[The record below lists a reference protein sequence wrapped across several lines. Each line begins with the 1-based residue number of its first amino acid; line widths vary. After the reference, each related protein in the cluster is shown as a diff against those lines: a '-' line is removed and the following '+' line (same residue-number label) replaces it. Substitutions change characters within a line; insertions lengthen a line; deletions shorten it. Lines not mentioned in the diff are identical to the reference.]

1 MRKFISIMKY
11 TGAILSFTALMMA
24 VPSCQQEELEDPAF
38 SIEGEA
44 SSYNVPFDG
53 NTASNAT
60 RFTIRSNQ
68 NWEIVPVEEYDWV
81 RPFPDRGENDG
92 YFTFLVEENFTASE
106 REAYF
111 KMLVDGVEQPT
122 LFTVTQET
130 RGEYID
136 LKETSFVVTY
146 ESSTLKI
153 AMEAN
158 VELELSCIS
167 DDSGADGVWL
177 TMAPE
182 AEQIEDTLVLKVAE
196 SALPS
201 PRNGVFSV
209 QKKGSPDV
217 AQEITVMQTGTQ
229 ELYGLPAVWEF
240 YQRQTEPEYVAS
252 FEENNKMEVANKED
266 NGLGYLSYIEGEN
279 KPDNDKFTRVIGGG
293 GDPYVTGAWPDDY
306 WLFDVPAVVP
316 ANTVFNISF
325 VTRVSATGH
334 KFWML
339 EYLDGGE
346 WLPAGEVKT
355 TNETGSE
362 IEYTAALPSAENLTV
377 NTNFKVVNPSTSLQV
392 RFRCVANWQA
402 SGAGALSAPNG
413 GTSRLTG
420 DDQAVARISVVA
432 TGVGDEAE
440 ITTPDLEGDFVVLEG
455 SGEAVNFTVN
465 ATENWNLSAGENSA
479 WLNFTPENGSA
490 GEDVTVSVSADPNET
505 GATRRAVLTITA
517 GMSAKSITVIQG
529 AAGAVLEPLI
539 SIVGG
544 NSVDVFS
551 KASEVSVNVQANVPV
566 SVDEASLPE
575 WIEYKPGVE
584 TKSLVEV
591 STFNFGISDNISKD
605 PRSGQ
610 IRFFN
615 EEYNLESVL
624 TVSQSEFTWFEDD
637 FSWMNPYIQY
647 YEEQAGKKLGRSV
660 EDNDPN
666 GNAPNVYTTESL
678 SGMVNKFFEL
688 GYVDLNPEPHVLY
701 PQNNYWKFG
710 KTGNNTG
717 IMLPP
722 LDGMDTPSDVILTFN
737 WSCHRRVLN
746 AGKENEKYE
755 TDPVNIVVEVV
766 KDVVMGTAS
775 EGEPMVTSST
785 VVYTSEEFVSEQ
797 TPYTMEWQSVS
808 IRLDGISKD
817 TRIQIRPSNMSPD
830 SKAVNRWYIDNIK
843 ISPAE

>member
-240 YQRQTEPEYVAS
+240 YQRQTDPEYVAS

-544 NSVDVFS
+544 NSVEVL
-551 KASEVSVNVQANVPV
+551 SESNDLSVNVQANVPV
-566 SVDEASLPE
+566 SVDEASLPY
-575 WIEYKPGVE
+575 WIEYKPTVS
-584 TKSLVEV
+584 TKALVEV
-591 STFNFGISDNISKD
+591 SAFNFTISENSSPN
-605 PRSGQ
+605 PRNGE

-624 TVSQSEFTWFEDD
+624 TVCQSEFTWFEENFEWLDPW
-637 FSWMNPYIQY
+637 S
-647 YEEQAGKKLGRSV
+647 EVGGSEGSAGRTV
-660 EDNDPN
+660 ETD
-666 GNAPNVYTTESL
+666 
-678 SGMVNKFFEL
+678 
-688 GYVDLNPEPHVLY
+688 DLNAY
-701 PQNNYWKFG
+701 CPQLPTPKVGGVSALDALEEKGYEMLRVWADGKNESECIYLQRNYLKFG
-710 KTGNNTG
+710 KTGYQAGVVLPAIDGIPDGESLSISFDWCPMRQGANNDNR
-717 IMLPP
+717 I
-722 LDGMDTPSDVILTFN
+722 
-737 WSCHRRVLN
+737 
-746 AGKENEKYE
+746 
-755 TDPVNIVVEVV
+755 DPVNLIVEITNGSDVKTFEVETHGWENGH
-766 KDVVMGTAS
+766 KLEWIRAS
-775 EGEPMVTSST
+775 VNLTGATVT
-785 VVYTSEEFVSEQ
+785 
-797 TPYTMEWQSVS
+797 
-808 IRLDGISKD
+808 KD
-817 TRIQIRPSNMSPD
+817 TRIAIKQ
-830 SKAVNRWYIDNIK
+830 KEWGVKTANRWFLDNIK
-843 ISPAE
+843 IVSAE